1 MDWTQI
7 IGLSAG
13 VCTASSLIPQII
25 KTLREKKADDVSILT
40 LIVLITGV
48 SLWIVY
54 GIKRNDL
61 PIIATN
67 GFSFVVNVTMIILRL
82 KYKK

>member
-67 GFSFVVNVTMIILRL
+67 GFSFLVNVTMIILRL